1 MKNKTIWITGL
12 SGSGKSTLAKKMA
25 QRLTEDQQK
34 ILLLDGDTLRK
45 IFNVDNNDSNYTLEA
60 RLNLARKYSCLCK
73 EITDQG
79 FNVIIS
85 TISLFSKI
93 HKWNR
98 KNLKDYFEIYLK
110 VTIDEVKKRDP
121 KKIYENFTKGKS
133 KNVVGL
139 DLKFDVPENPDLIIE
154 NFNTDYTVDDI
165 IKNII
170 KKKGN

>member
-85 TISLFSKI
+85 TISLFSEI

-110 VTIDEVKKRDP
+110 VTVDEVKKGDQ
-121 KKIYENFTKGKS
+121 KKI
-133 KNVVGL
+133 
-139 DLKFDVPENPDLIIE
+139 
-154 NFNTDYTVDDI
+154 
-165 IKNII
+165 
-170 KKKGN
+170 